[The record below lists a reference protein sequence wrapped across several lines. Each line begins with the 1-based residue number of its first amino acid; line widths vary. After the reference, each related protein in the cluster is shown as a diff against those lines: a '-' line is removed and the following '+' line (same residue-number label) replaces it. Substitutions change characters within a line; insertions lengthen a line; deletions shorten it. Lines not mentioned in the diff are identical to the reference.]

1 MAEKKVSVRL
11 VAENGRQVRA
21 ELEGVGNAGAASF
34 QKLSKEVDTA
44 GVMLR
49 RLAGIAA
56 GALSIRQVAQ
66 YADTWTDLRSR
77 VDLATGSQEKGAA
90 VMDRLAQMA
99 RRTYSGIEQTTESWL
114 ANATA
119 LRELGLSTAESLD
132 FTEALNNAM
141 VVSGAKAERAAS
153 VQNALSKAMALGS
166 LSGDN
171 LNTVIQT
178 GGRVAELLAAELG
191 TTVSGLRVMGTQGA
205 ITGEVIRSA
214 LVGNLELLR
223 EEADSM
229 PATITDAFTLIGN
242 AALQLVGSWDQ
253 LLGASSTVASV
264 LILVADNIERLTSV
278 AIAFAGF
285 MAGRWVAAF
294 VAARVATFSLS
305 TALTVLRGALI
316 RTGIGALIVAAGELI
331 YQSKTAASMLEH
343 KITTV
348 LRADGSEKVT
358 QHVRVTAKGLTKL
371 AALIR
376 PRLR

>member
-1 MAEKKVSVRL
+1 
-11 VAENGRQVRA
+11 
-21 ELEGVGNAGAASF
+21 
-34 QKLSKEVDTA
+34 
-44 GVMLR
+44 MLR

-56 GALSIRQVAQ
+56 GALSIRQMAQ

-77 VDLATGSQEKGAA
+77 VDLATGSQEKGAL
-90 VMDRLAQMA
+90 VMERLADMA
-99 RRTYSGIEQTTESWL
+99 RRTYSDLGQTAESWL

-205 ITGEVIRSA
+205 ITGEVIRTA

-229 PATITDAFTLIGN
+229 PATIGDAFTLIGN

-253 LLGASSTVASV
+253 LLGASSTVGSV
-264 LILVADNIERLTSV
+264 LILVADNIERLASL

-331 YQSKTAASMLEH
+331 YQFSSLVKSVGGIGTAF
-343 KITTV
+343 
-348 LRADGSEKVT
+348 
-358 QHVRVTAKGLTKL
+358 KL
-371 AALIR
+371 SLIHI
-376 PRLR
+376 

>member
-66 YADTWTDLRSR
+66 YVDTWTDLRSR

-114 ANATA
+114 SNATA

-141 VVSGAKAERAAS
+141 VVSGA
-153 VQNALSKAMALGS
+153 
-166 LSGDN
+166 
-171 LNTVIQT
+171 
-178 GGRVAELLAAELG
+178 
-191 TTVSGLRVMGTQGA
+191 
-205 ITGEVIRSA
+205 
-214 LVGNLELLR
+214 
-223 EEADSM
+223 
-229 PATITDAFTLIGN
+229 
-242 AALQLVGSWDQ
+242 
-253 LLGASSTVASV
+253 
-264 LILVADNIERLTSV
+264 
-278 AIAFAGF
+278 
-285 MAGRWVAAF
+285 
-294 VAARVATFSLS
+294 
-305 TALTVLRGALI
+305 
-316 RTGIGALIVAAGELI
+316 
-331 YQSKTAASMLEH
+331 
-343 KITTV
+343 
-348 LRADGSEKVT
+348 
-358 QHVRVTAKGLTKL
+358 
-371 AALIR
+371 
-376 PRLR
+376 